1 MADFAD
7 DAAEITENYLQVA
20 LQNAREQPRQHP
32 FTGICRNCDHPVSEG
47 AFCPAENAAMITS
60 GERYK
65 AGKEKPR
72 TGALFNHYPRH
83 SLNFQILV
91 LYRQAC

>member
-7 DAAEITENYLQVA
+7 DAAEVTEMDLQVA

-47 AFCPAENAAMITS
+47 AFCDADC
-60 GERYK
+60 RDDYQR
-65 AGKEKPR
+65 R
-72 TGALFNHYPRH
+72 TIQGR
-83 SLNFQILV
+83 
-91 LYRQAC
+91 

>member
-32 FTGICRNCDHPVSEG
+32 FIGICRNCDEPVSEG
-47 AFCPAENAAMITS
+47 AFCDADC
-60 GERYK
+60 RDDYQR
-65 AGKEKPR
+65 R
-72 TGALFNHYPRH
+72 TIQGR
-83 SLNFQILV
+83 
-91 LYRQAC
+91 